1 MSTDFVGPFFERRCY
16 RFLAPL
22 ALRDGGFLAL
32 DGRLPTAARTR
43 ADGPGIHR
51 GPDWKRCPDTVS
63 PIRETLAPLELL
75 DRLVAQVERVFH
87 GKHEVVRLALAALLA
102 RGHVLFEDVPGVA
115 KTTLAHALARTL
127 GLEFRRIQFTSDL
140 LPSDV
145 VGVSVY
151 DPRTA
156 EFEVRPGPIFA
167 NVVLADEIN
176 RAPPRTQSGL
186 LQAMQEGRV
195 TLDDRTFV
203 LPSPF
208 LVMATQNPLEH
219 HGTYPL
225 PESQLDRFL
234 MRLTI
239 GYPGEEAER
248 RILLESASTEP
259 LLDTLDAVLT
269 PAQVLH
275 LQNEVEGVRADDAIV
290 DHLMEIVRR
299 TRTATGFRM
308 GVSPRGAIALF
319 RAARAY
325 ALTSGRS
332 YLVPDDVRRM
342 VVPCLAHRL
351 LPAGATAATLDAHD
365 QAAGLLEHI
374 MEELPVPV

>member
-1 MSTDFVGPFFERRCY
+1 MPD
-16 RFLAPL
+16 
-22 ALRDGGFLAL
+22 
-32 DGRLPTAARTR
+32 TASPARQTR
-43 ADGPGIHR
+43 A
-51 GPDWKRCPDTVS
+51 S
-63 PIRETLAPLELL
+63 LELL
-75 DRLVAQVERVFH
+75 NGLVSEVEKVFH
-87 GKHEVVRLALAALLA
+87 GKQEVVRLAVAALLA
-102 RGHVLFEDVPGVA
+102 RGHLLFEDVPGVG

-127 GLEFRRIQFTSDL
+127 GLGFRRIQFTSDL

-145 VGVSVY
+145 LGVSVY
-151 DPRTA
+151 NPRTS

-167 NVVLADEIN
+167 NVILADEIN

-186 LQAMQEGRV
+186 LQAMQEGQV
-195 TLDDRTFV
+195 TLEDRTFV

-239 GYPGEEAER
+239 GYPGAEAER
-248 RILLESASTEP
+248 KILLESARVEP
-259 LLDTLDAVLT
+259 VLDSLEAVLT
-269 PAQVLH
+269 PAEVLH
-275 LQNEVEGVRADDAIV
+275 LQDEVENVRADDAIV
-290 DHLMEIVRR
+290 DYLMEIVRR
-299 TRTATGFRM
+299 TRTASGFRM

-319 RAARAY
+319 RAARAF
-325 ALTSGRS
+325 ALMSGRK
-332 YLVPDDVRRM
+332 YLIPDDVRRL

-365 QAAGLLEHI
+365 QAAALLERI
-374 MEELPVPV
+374 MAETEVPV